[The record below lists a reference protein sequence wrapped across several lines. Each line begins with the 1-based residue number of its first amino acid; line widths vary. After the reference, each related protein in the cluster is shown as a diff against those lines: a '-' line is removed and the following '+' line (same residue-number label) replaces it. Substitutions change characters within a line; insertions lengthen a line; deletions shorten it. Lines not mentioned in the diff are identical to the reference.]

1 LYSLELS
8 PFCKIDAHL
17 RWAIGHGPPEMHFA
31 GTRSVEPLFVTL
43 GEIRESRLE
52 MLSFVLQMESNKRP
66 DKK

>member
-1 LYSLELS
+1 
-8 PFCKIDAHL
+8 
-17 RWAIGHGPPEMHFA
+17 MHFA